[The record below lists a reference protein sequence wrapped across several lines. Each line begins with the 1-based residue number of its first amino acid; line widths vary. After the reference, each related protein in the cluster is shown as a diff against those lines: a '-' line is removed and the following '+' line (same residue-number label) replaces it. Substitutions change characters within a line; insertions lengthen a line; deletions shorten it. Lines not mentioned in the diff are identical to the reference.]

1 MNRDLKVL
9 GRLRGNDGEVVLET
23 TKDGRITSCK
33 KPKYEMIKTHTAR
46 RSFCTN
52 AYLLGMDSLDI
63 MALSGH
69 KTEANF
75 LKYIKVTGKERAKM
89 IAEHKFF
96 Q

>member
-1 MNRDLKVL
+1 MTGINELVSISKTQGGKLK
-9 GRLRGNDGEVVLET
+9 T
-23 TKDGRITSCK
+23 YT

-52 AYLLGMDSLDI
+52 AYLSGMDSLDI

-69 KTEANF
+69 KTEKNF
-75 LKYIKVTGKERAKM
+75 LKYIKVTRHQRAKR

>member
-1 MNRDLKVL
+1 M
-9 GRLRGNDGEVVLET
+9 VLET
-23 TKDGRITSCK
+23 AKGGRMTSCK
-33 KPKYEMIKTHTAR
+33 RLKYELIKTHTAR

-52 AYLLGMDSLDI
+52 AYLLRMDTLDI

-69 KTEANF
+69 KTGTNF
-75 LKYIKVTGKERAKM
+75 LKYIKVTGKERAKR

>member
-1 MNRDLKVL
+1 MR
-9 GRLRGNDGEVVLET
+9 
-23 TKDGRITSCK
+23 RILT
-33 KPKYEMIKTHTAR
+33 KPKYEMIKTHTTR

-52 AYLLGMDSLDI
+52 AYLSGMDSLDI

-69 KTEANF
+69 KTEKNF
-75 LKYIKVTGKERAKM
+75 LRYIQVTRHQRAKR